1 MSHVLDRMIRRT
13 RTATPAVEPLYQ
25 PRYQSNARPVA
36 GMHATSEGAGSFLD
50 VAPESA
56 EFVETNSR
64 SAEAGSGPDAAANSA
79 TRIGLSR
86 AAQIFEAD
94 GQILSAAERDGKRA
108 DRGRLGGYPTS
119 GLREGIEGEGIE
131 ARESG
136 GADAAG
142 TTKREGDRTRS
153 IHAAMQV
160 AAREE
165 SRAIR
170 APESTRPSPR
180 RAAETAAQNSAEA
193 PLDITI
199 SIGHIEVRSAQVS
212 ERPRRP
218 AFRPKTSLADFLKP
232 RQGGARE

>member
-25 PRYQSNARPVA
+25 PRYQPHTRAYA
-36 GMHATSEGAGSFLD
+36 GMSATAEGAESYAGVS
-50 VAPESA
+50 PESA
-56 EFVETNSR
+56 EFVETISR
-64 SAEAGSGPDAAANSA
+64 GAEAGSGAGAAANSA
-79 TRIGLSR
+79 ARIELSP
-86 AAQIFEAD
+86 AAQIFEAS
-94 GQILSAAERDGKRA
+94 GQILSGAERDGKRVG
-108 DRGRLGGYPTS
+108 RGRLGGYPTS

-131 ARESG
+131 ARAIRA
-136 GADAAG
+136 ADAAEA
-142 TTKREGDRTRS
+142 TKREGDRARNT
-153 IHAAMQV
+153 HAAMQV

-165 SRAIR
+165 PRAIR
-170 APESTRPSPR
+170 APESARPSPH
-180 RAAETAAQNSAEA
+180 RAAETAARSSPEA

-199 SIGHIEVRSAQVS
+199 SIGHIEVRSAQVI

>member
-25 PRYQSNARPVA
+25 PRYQSNARPFA

-64 SAEAGSGPDAAANSA
+64 SAEARSAAGAAVHPA
-79 TRIGLSR
+79 TSIERNRS
-86 AAQIFEAD
+86 AQIFEAG

-108 DRGRLGGYPTS
+108 DRGRRGGYRTS
-119 GLREGIEGEGIE
+119 GLREGTEGEGIE
-131 ARESG
+131 AREMG
-136 GADAAG
+136 AADAAEA
-142 TTKREGDRTRS
+142 TKREGDRARN

-165 SRAIR
+165 PHAIR
-170 APESTRPSPR
+170 APESGRPSSR
-180 RAAETAAQNSAEA
+180 RAAENVAQESAEA